1 MWSDFYFPRDGEQ
14 MPAWMAC
21 SPITLNGYGQV
32 QPLYKMNPVQR
43 AYRTTVMLKGEHP
56 AVVIVDDYQK
66 DDQPHDYLWM
76 ANVPFKE
83 NMVVVSQDATSLVL
97 RHKGDSDG
105 PFLLVKVLHAA
116 GLDGGIRLN
125 RAPYKVGKDVIPSE
139 RIEIPCSKVVTPD
152 YRVLLY
158 PFDAGDPVPV
168 VNIATERI
176 IIRIG
181 KQQHR
186 LHLEP
191 VDGRSK
197 VTLR

>member
-1 MWSDFYFPRDGEQ
+1 MTGPFDIGSQSGGRGIWGG
-14 MPAWMAC
+14 
-21 SPITLNGYGQV
+21 T
-32 QPLYKMNPVQR
+32 
-43 AYRTTVMLKGEHP
+43 H
-56 AVVIVDDYQK
+56 DYQQ

-83 NMVVVSQDATSLVL
+83 SVVVVSQDATSLVL
-97 RHKGDSDG
+97 RHKKDSDG
-105 PFLLVKVLHAA
+105 PMLLVKLLHAE

-139 RIEIPCSKVVTPD
+139 RIEIPCSKVVAPD

-158 PFDAGDPVPV
+158 PFAAGDPVPV
-168 VNIATERI
+168 VDAEAERI
-176 IIRIG
+176 TIGIG
-181 KQQHR
+181 KQEHCLQFE
-186 LHLEP
+186 L